1 MANENTWEEL
11 IRAKAREGQ
20 ANPAHPYNAHFYE
33 ARRGAEVRIFD
44 LYRSASGIITIGEC
58 LPLGRP
64 PLQTPLVPARES
76 EAYVRVNYGGRRSE
90 SPDEMMATFAA
101 EHGLSEVQKF
111 AEIQTSG
118 EMPRLILEVLRRLK
132 VLQ

>member
-1 MANENTWEEL
+1 MANENTWEESF
-11 IRAKAREGQ
+11 RAKALERQ

-44 LYRSASGIITIGEC
+44 LYRTTSGIITIGEC
-58 LPLGRP
+58 LPPGRP
-64 PLQTPLVPARES
+64 PLQTPLVPAREC
-76 EAYVRVNYGGRRSE
+76 EAYVHVNYGGRRSE